1 MINEIKKDAQERM
14 VKTLESLGRN
24 LASIRTGRAHPSIL
38 DSVKVPAYGSEMP
51 LNQVAAITVEDART
65 LKIVA
70 HDKTLSAAIEKAIM
84 TSDLGLN
91 PSSAGATIR
100 VPMPALTEETRK
112 GYTKQARGV
121 AEDAKVAVRNV
132 RRDALAELKKLS
144 KDKEIS
150 EDEERRAADEVQKL
164 TDKAIKDVDDV
175 VKAKEQELMAI

>member
-164 TDKAIKDVDDV
+164 TDKAVADIDRMV
-175 VKAKEQELMAI
+175 AEKEKELMAL